1 VSDEVPVRI
10 ETTGAITRIVLNRP
24 ASLNA
29 LNASVVSELRR
40 ILQAIAVDTQCR
52 VVILSGEGT
61 AFCAGLD
68 LKGYGVAPG
77 SEHIGQAAGL
87 IAVQQDISS
96 LIGDLRSLR
105 QPVISAVNGAAT
117 GGGLA
122 LVLGSD
128 IRLAAG
134 SARFGVAFPGIGLSA
149 CDIGTSWLLPRLVGV
164 GRAHELML
172 TGRIFDAAEALRFGL
187 VLEVIPDAELNDRA
201 HELARQIIDANSPL
215 GVWMTK
221 QTMWASL
228 DIPTLATAIELE
240 NRTQV
245 LAATTGDHREAIL
258 AFNEG
263 RPPRYTFT

>member
-10 ETTGAITRIVLNRP
+10 ETTSAVTRIVLNRP
-24 ASLNA
+24 TSLNA

-40 ILQAIAVDTQCR
+40 ILRAIAVDTQCR

-87 IAVQQDISS
+87 MAVQQDISS

-128 IRLAAG
+128 IRLAAE
-134 SARFGVAFPGIGLSA
+134 SARFGVAFSGIGLSA

-187 VLEVIPDAELNDRA
+187 VLDVIPDAELNDRA

-258 AFNEG
+258 AFNER